1 MGKQVRTRIA
11 YQSLSDHMDEA
22 ARMAVFPLVRI
33 LVRGLQVEIGNRML
47 EHQDGDGSEGEENE
61 LWHRRYFDK
70 ASAVP
75 SHWGGGGFIRK
86 KAMRSR

>member
-1 MGKQVRTRIA
+1 
-11 YQSLSDHMDEA
+11 
-22 ARMAVFPLVRI
+22 MAVFPFVQI

-47 EHQDGDGSEGEENE
+47 EHQDGDGSEGEEDE

-75 SHWGGGGFIRK
+75 SHWGGGGFVRK
-86 KAMRSR
+86 